1 MEFFLFYTIL
11 VLMALFLLAWGN
23 SFGGWERFLWRMA
36 SRAPSLLPGRGTLL
50 PYEHFVEKGVISA
63 GFFHPFLTKRIAL
76 LPYEHFAEKGVI
88 FAGFFHP
95 FLTKR
100 IALLLYE
107 HFFQKGVIIWIPE
120 SPKIPDLL
128 PIDDFLQKGVI
139 FA

>member
-1 MEFFLFYTIL
+1 MG
-11 VLMALFLLAWGN
+11 ALFVADGIASSIPLG
-23 SFGGWERFLWRMA
+23 RMT
-36 SRAPSLLPGRGTLL
+36 SRVASLLPGRGALL
-50 PYEHFVEKGVISA
+50 LYDHFVEKGVI
-63 GFFHPFLTKRIAL
+63 
-76 LPYEHFAEKGVI
+76 FASY
-88 FAGFFHP
+88 FHP

-139 FA
+139 LAGKITPFWKNFLYGSNEWEVARAPSFCGAGDIEISILLGGG